1 MTPSPF
7 TSRQHRR
14 PGPLLV
20 AATIA
25 SATMLLGGCAL
36 GSDTQPTAEAGSL
49 AKDASLDGA
58 TITVGSKEFTEQL
71 ILCEITAQALESAGA
86 TVERKC
92 GLSGSDTT
100 RTALTSSE
108 IDLYWEY
115 TGTAWIGYLKHTDP
129 IPDATKQ
136 YETVAQEDLAENDIE
151 WLDPAKYNSTY
162 AIAVASKV
170 AEQLDVTSLSDYA
183 NLANSDPKQASMC
196 VNTEFEARNDGL
208 PGLEKKYGFELPA
221 NSVSTIAEGA
231 IPKAVSESDPCNFGD
246 MTSVDGRIQSL
257 DLTILEDDQHFFPVY
272 NPAVTVNK
280 DVLAKNPDIAK
291 VMNPIAAEL
300 DEEAIQKLNAEVDI
314 DGLQPEDVAQTWLQD
329 KGFIGG

>member
-1 MTPSPF
+1 MSPLANRLPNLR
-7 TSRQHRR
+7 T
-14 PGPLLV
+14 PLLGT
-20 AATIA
+20 AAALT
-25 SATMLLGGCAL
+25 SVGLLLGGCAL
-36 GSDTQPTAEAGSL
+36 DSETTTAEAGSL
-49 AKDASLDGA
+49 AKDTSLDGA

-86 TVERKC
+86 DIERKC

-100 RTALTSSE
+100 RTALTSGE

-129 IPDATKQ
+129 VPDATRQ
-136 YETVAQEDLAENDIE
+136 YNAVASEDLAENDLK

-162 AIAVASKV
+162 AIAVASSLAQKLGV
-170 AEQLDVTSLSDYA
+170 STLSDYA
-183 NLANSDPKQASMC
+183 KLANSDPAQASMC

-208 PGLEKKYGFELPA
+208 PGLEKKYGFALPA
-221 NSVSTIAEGA
+221 SAVSTIAEGA
-231 IPKAVSESDPCNFGD
+231 IPQAVSKSDPCNFGD

-257 DLTILEDDQHFFPVY
+257 DLTILEDDKHFFPVY

-300 DEEAIQKLNAEVDI
+300 DEEAIQQLNAEVDI
-314 DGLQPEDVAQTWLQD
+314 EGLQPEDAAQTWLQK